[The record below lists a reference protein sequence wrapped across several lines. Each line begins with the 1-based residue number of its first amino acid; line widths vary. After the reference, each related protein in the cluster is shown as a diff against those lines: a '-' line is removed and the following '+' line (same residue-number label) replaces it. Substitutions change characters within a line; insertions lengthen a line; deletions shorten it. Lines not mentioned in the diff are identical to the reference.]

1 MKGLGTK
8 DEDLIRLLVCRA
20 EVDLQQIKEEYKRL
34 YGKSL
39 YDAVKSELSGD
50 YEKLFLTLIGK

>member
-1 MKGLGTK
+1 MNEIK
-8 DEDLIRLLVCRA
+8 RA
-20 EVDLQQIKEEYKRL
+20 YQSL

-50 YEKLFLTLIGK
+50 YEKLFLALIGK